1 MLSQPGQRRR
11 RRRQTSTAPSRDN
24 GSTTPTDQ
32 YSAQP
37 ARPSYAQ
44 TSYTLPIFANLSSPA
59 LNRRSGTPPRPAP
72 RQPRATCPTSTS
84 SASSW
89 RVRPPW
95 PRRGEGPAGARGGE
109 TSSSRLRPLGSCD
122 LQDRPPSGSMDTS
135 MRWSPSLSAAPA
147 EARFVDPGPLLP
159 QIALSGER
167 WGPSSR
173 RLPSVGKGDPVRRSL
188 RAIRLPP

>member
-11 RRRQTSTAPSRDN
+11 RRRRTSTAPS
-24 GSTTPTDQ
+24 P
-32 YSAQP
+32 P
-37 ARPSYAQ
+37 ARATLKLAIPFLPLL
-44 TSYTLPIFANLSSPA
+44 TSRHLLSTDARARRHGRLRANPEQPV
-59 LNRRSGTPPRPAP
+59 RHPPQAP
-72 RQPRATCPTSTS
+72 RRNDQ
-84 SASSW
+84 
-89 RVRPPW
+89 RVGPPW